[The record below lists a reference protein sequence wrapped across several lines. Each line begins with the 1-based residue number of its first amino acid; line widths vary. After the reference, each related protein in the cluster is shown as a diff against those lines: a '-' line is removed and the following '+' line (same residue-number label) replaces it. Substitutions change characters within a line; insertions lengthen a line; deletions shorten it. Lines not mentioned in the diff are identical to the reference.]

1 MTLLPVV
8 EENSPEFS
16 AIQNFRIIDLLR
28 RRLKDE
34 SLLESKLFEDVLLV
48 GLLALLEELQLI
60 EFLESALYICLNNI
74 CITRSCKIKDIVS

>member
-1 MTLLPVV
+1 MTLLPAV
-8 EENSPEFS
+8 EANSPEFS
-16 AIQNFRIIDLLR
+16 VIQNFRTIDLLR

-60 EFLESALYICLNNI
+60 EFLESALYICLNN
-74 CITRSCKIKDIVS
+74 V

>member
-1 MTLLPVV
+1 MMTLLPVV

-48 GLLALLEELQLI
+48 GLLALLEGLQLI

-74 CITRSCKIKDIVS
+74 

>member
-1 MTLLPVV
+1 MMTLLPVV

-34 SLLESKLFEDVLLV
+34 SLLASELFEDVLLV

-60 EFLESALYICLNNI
+60 EFLESALYICLNN
-74 CITRSCKIKDIVS
+74 V

>member
-1 MTLLPVV
+1 MMTLLPVV

-48 GLLALLEELQLI
+48 ELLALLEGLQLI
-60 EFLESALYICLNNI
+60 EFLESALYICLNN
-74 CITRSCKIKDIVS
+74 V